1 MALDDQEPTLE
12 TLKAAQRHIT
22 AAAKHEALVEVFEQ
36 SASFLEKR
44 GELKEAA
51 VQRRQ
56 ADLER
61 DRARDQWD
69 RAEAIQGPTQFTEPK
84 QGDPVEIPIPTRE
97 AFLRDLEKVAPSDGR
112 HSRYPRK

>member
-1 MALDDQEPTLE
+1 MAGEHDAEPTLE
-12 TLKAAQRHIT
+12 ALKAAQRHI
-22 AAAKHEALVEVFEQ
+22 AVAEKHEALVEVFEE

-44 GELKEAA
+44 GELEQAA

-61 DRARDQWD
+61 DRAREEWD

-84 QGDPVEIPIPTRE
+84 RGDPVEIPIPTRE
-97 AFLRDLEKVAPSDGR
+97 AFLRDLEKVAPPSAKDI
-112 HSRYPRK
+112 